1 MKGIPIAAGHN
12 GSAARTLLS
21 SNRSGEKVVCLKAG
35 SFSICEPKG
44 GDKLRQDIELLDQFL
59 IELPPALIG
68 GKHFVTLC
76 WRV

>member
-1 MKGIPIAAGHN
+1 MATGDQRGTACALLRSN
-12 GSAARTLLS
+12 G
-21 SNRSGEKVVCLKAG
+21 SGEKVVCLKAG
-35 SFSICEPKG
+35 GFSICEPKG